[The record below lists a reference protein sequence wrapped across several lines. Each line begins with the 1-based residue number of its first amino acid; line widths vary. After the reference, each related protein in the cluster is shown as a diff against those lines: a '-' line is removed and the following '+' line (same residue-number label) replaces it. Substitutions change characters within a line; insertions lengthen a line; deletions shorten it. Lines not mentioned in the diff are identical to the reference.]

1 MTNIGQ
7 KSTRQIMAAQGSI
20 FALAAFALLF
30 APARFADILGLT
42 TTDSVTWSLRI
53 TGIVLIPLVY
63 TLFVVRGSLPN
74 HVVRAFAILMAAI
87 SLALGVVT
95 LLAPGPTPIGRG
107 VFALVGFGF
116 AFAYAWAFWRD
127 AQNRDTPSP
136 RGRKAA

>member
-1 MTNIGQ
+1 MANIGQ
-7 KSTRQIMAAQGSI
+7 KSTRQMMAAQGSI

-127 AQNRDTPSP
+127 TQNRDTPSS

>member
-1 MTNIGQ
+1 MANSGQ
-7 KSTRQIMAAQGSI
+7 KSTRQIMAAGGSI

-74 HVVRAFAILMAAI
+74 HVVRAFAILMAAV

-95 LLAPGPTPIGRG
+95 LLAPGPAPIGRS

-116 AFAYAWAFWRD
+116 AVAHVWALWRD
-127 AQNRDTPSP
+127 SRHDGYQTP
-136 RGRKAA
+136 RGREAA

>member
-1 MTNIGQ
+1 MANIGQ
-7 KSTRQIMAAQGSI
+7 KSTRQMMAAQGSI

-116 AFAYAWAFWRD
+116 AFAYVWAFWRD